1 MARVAFE
8 SNYQLTY
15 LVIFAVDVILAACLY
30 LIPWARWR
38 LVLLAVALFCAYVAW
53 DSYPYYY
60 TMLPSESERWWTHP
74 VASVSASVFS
84 DIARDQIAPLL
95 KWRSGCALAS
105 GGGVYLVGELI
116 SGAIGLMKFFAD
128 KKAKEGAEKLN
139 LSAGAGG

>member
-30 LIPWARWR
+30 LIPWSRWR
-38 LVLLAVALFCAYVAW
+38 LMLLAVALFCAYVAW
-53 DSYPYYY
+53 DSYQYYY
-60 TMLPSESERWWTHP
+60 TVIPSESERWWPHP

-84 DIARDQIAPLL
+84 DIAREQIAPLL
-95 KWRSGCALAS
+95 KWRSGCALAA
-105 GGGVYLVGELI
+105 GVGVYLVGELV
-116 SGAIGLMKFFAD
+116 SGAIGLMKFLAD
-128 KKAKEGAEKLN
+128 KKAKEGVEKLN